1 MRNFILKRYYLIN
14 VVSDPIDNIT
24 QYWFSDASKLA
35 YGAFVY
41 IRSIQ
46 SSGNAAV
53 NLVTSKSRVIPMKKK
68 YTIPCLKLFKLLA
81 TFILRQLIV
90 EVLNLLN

>member
-24 QYWFSDASKLA
+24 LYWFADASKLA

-41 IRSIQ
+41 IVY
-46 SSGNAAV
+46 SSGNVAV

-68 YTIPCLKLFKLLA
+68 YTIPCLKLFKLLG
-81 TFILRQLIV
+81 TFILSQLIV
-90 EVLNLLN
+90 KVLNLLN